1 MTIQLQGVLSLCNH
15 MHQTMQRLVEERQ
28 YRVHGFTPNDREY
41 LALFKHLQTGA
52 RQIETLCHNEHL
64 TPSAL
69 PAPSQRAYAW
79 LRFLSQGNPE
89 TNWALPQ
96 HLETLALALR
106 TAQDAAPRPA
116 HHILPMPSPPINFS
130 ITYQASLY
138 RAQIQKHSIVIT
150 LHEGYIGAPENVIQS
165 LVQSLFKRR
174 RKTTA
179 AAAKAY
185 AAGEE
190 FTEITLALAS
200 ICDPNPLSAVGRVFQ
215 LEDVFERVNRH
226 YFKGKILKPHLT
238 WSKILTR
245 RKMGH
250 YQPSTDT
257 VLISLTLDTP
267 RTPEY
272 FIDFIM
278 YHELLHKHLGMKVVG
293 GRRYAHTRAFRTA
306 ERRFAQYEEAQ
317 KILHHFPHT
326 LP

>member
-1 MTIQLQGVLSLCNH
+1 MTIQLQGVLSLCNQ

-28 YRVHGFTPNDREY
+28 YRVHGFTPNDKDY
-41 LALFKHLQTGA
+41 LALFKRLQAGA
-52 RQIETLCHNEHL
+52 HQIESLCSKQHL
-64 TPSAL
+64 TPAAL
-69 PAPSQRAYAW
+69 PPPSQRAYAW
-79 LRFLSQGNPE
+79 LHFLSQGNPE

-106 TAQDAAPRPA
+106 TAQNAAPRPA
-116 HHILPMPSPPINFS
+116 RLILPTLAAPINLS

-138 RAQIQKHSIVIT
+138 RAQMQKHAIEIT

-165 LVQSLFKRR
+165 LIQSLFKRR
-174 RKTTA
+174 RKTISSP
-179 AAAKAY
+179 AKTY

-200 ICDPNPLSAVGRVFQ
+200 ICDPNPLSAVGRVFHLQ
-215 LEDVFERVNRH
+215 DVFERVNRD
-226 YFKGKILKPHLT
+226 YFKGKMPKPHLT
-238 WSKILTR
+238 WSKALTR

-257 VLISLTLDTP
+257 ILISLTLDDA

-293 GRRYAHTRAFRTA
+293 GRRYAHTRAFHTA

-317 KILHHFPHT
+317 KILRHFPHT